1 MALAA
6 AAAATAIG
14 YAVEKVTKAFDNLYF
29 QAQRSGTSVE
39 SLKAIGHAFSQTGGS
54 AQQAQASVDS
64 FTTKLRNNPGLR
76 QFTKEL
82 GVDQKLG
89 GVDKYVATLDAIK
102 ARTKD
107 APFIGVQYAEMLGI
121 SEENYNQFVRQG
133 DAIKAYRKEYDDL
146 AERLRFDSD
155 HAAEGATA
163 FQRSLGR
170 LAATA
175 GIVVEKLLTALAP
188 ALKEI
193 VDRFQA
199 WIEANPGALDK
210 ILTNISTAVVNVANA
225 IGRLFTQMTGGDGDE
240 AVKLWD
246 EFALRAERMA
256 KSIENIVLGLEK
268 ILKFLGLINR
278 QEVSGAGASA
288 TWLLNKLSGGTLAPN
303 GEGGVNDPTRE
314 PTAAHRSGVS
324 ADEQREKAPAEKPGL
339 ARRAWNAVKTAVS
352 GGSAAAAVPAED
364 DATVTTHGHMWRP
377 GSNTAAGRERVGS
390 WLKFFQAPV
399 EKGGMGADVET
410 ARSMVAMMQGE
421 SGASLNPTA
430 KGDYVDPRTKTGPT
444 AFGTAQWREDRFDA
458 LKTMAARM
466 GTNWTDVGAQQQHLR
481 NEFLHGRYRAAWN
494 RIQAA
499 PTGEAKLLTGIKE
512 FERPKYPEKAYD
524 FRVHYLRALR
534 KAPDPAVAA
543 NSEIVVPP
551 TVPPAGSATAPSAS
565 PAARRDRPPAPNMT
579 PGGFDVNAALRPSSP
594 AGIGPG
600 ATSTSNST
608 DARSITQ
615 HIHNDT
621 KISGV
626 ERPADHAKVVES
638 SLRNVHQMS
647 LENAQSAIA

>member
-1 MALAA
+1 
-6 AAAATAIG
+6 
-14 YAVEKVTKAFDNLYF
+14 
-29 QAQRSGTSVE
+29 
-39 SLKAIGHAFSQTGGS
+39 
-54 AQQAQASVDS
+54 
-64 FTTKLRNNPGLR
+64 
-76 QFTKEL
+76 
-82 GVDQKLG
+82 
-89 GVDKYVATLDAIK
+89 
-102 ARTKD
+102 
-107 APFIGVQYAEMLGI
+107 
-121 SEENYNQFVRQG
+121 
-133 DAIKAYRKEYDDL
+133 
-146 AERLRFDSD
+146 
-155 HAAEGATA
+155 
-163 FQRSLGR
+163 
-170 LAATA
+170 
-175 GIVVEKLLTALAP
+175 
-188 ALKEI
+188 
-193 VDRFQA
+193 
-199 WIEANPGALDK
+199 
-210 ILTNISTAVVNVANA
+210 
-225 IGRLFTQMTGGDGDE
+225 
-240 AVKLWD
+240 
-246 EFALRAERMA
+246 MA

-390 WLKFFQAPV
+390 WLKFFQAPI

-466 GTNWTDVGAQQQHLR
+466 GTDWTDVGAQQQHLR

-551 TVPPAGSATAPSAS
+551 TVPPAGTATS
-565 PAARRDRPPAPNMT
+565 PGSGGDRPSAPNMT
-579 PGGFDVNAALRPSSP
+579 PGGFDVNAALRPSTP

-600 ATSTSNST
+600 STSTSNSADNRQVNQT
-608 DARSITQ
+608 F
-615 HIHNDT
+615 HNNT
-621 KISGV
+621 TVTGV
-626 ERPADHAKVVES
+626 ERPADHAKAVES